1 MTLADGRRP
10 GSRGVAADHVS
21 LRRNNLSVV
30 LRHVR
35 DLGPRSRARI
45 ADDTGLNK
53 ATVSSLVAELV
64 ERGLLREGS
73 ADSSRA
79 LGRPGQLVELDGS
92 GVCGIGAEINVDYL
106 AVATLDLAGSTVFEK
121 RVPVD
126 VATLHP
132 ATTLDRFAA
141 LVQEAVVAVD
151 ARGGQ
156 LVSVTLAVPGLVEG
170 ETGELKLAPNLGWGE
185 LSVAEEMRSR
195 LGEPAYSLHVDN
207 EANLAALAAYAE
219 LRRAE
224 AGSAARSDGAG
235 GLTGAGEPV
244 GRTGGAVHDLVL
256 LTGAVGVGGGVVSGG
271 HLLRGGHGYSGE
283 VGHMP
288 VAPPGRTCG
297 CGRTGCWETVVGLTA
312 LLHQATDEDDPV
324 RDPSLDVEQR
334 LAGITRRA
342 EAGDARTLSA
352 LKDVGTWLGIGG
364 AILVNILN
372 PDVLVLGG
380 YFAVLGPWLQ
390 EPLEEAIRDRV
401 IAPDGGGCRVVRS
414 ELGFTAAVRGGA
426 QISLDQVFVDP
437 TLVGRAEAGV
447 AQ

>member
-1 MTLADGRRP
+1 MTLTDGRRP

-45 ADDTGLNK
+45 AEETGLNK

-79 LGRPGQLVELDGS
+79 LGRPGQLVELDGT
-92 GVCGIGAEINVDYL
+92 GVCGVGAEINVDYL
-106 AVATLDLAGSTVFEK
+106 AVAALDLAGDVVLEK

-126 VATLHP
+126 VAHLDPTE
-132 ATTLDRFAA
+132 TLDRFAD
-141 LVQEAVVAVD
+141 LVQEAVAAVTG
-151 ARGGQ
+151 RHGQ
-156 LVSVTLAVPGLVEG
+156 PAGVTLAVPGLVEG
-170 ETGELKLAPNLGWGE
+170 ATGDLKLAPNLGWGE
-185 LSVAEEMRSR
+185 LSVAQEMRRR
-195 LGEPAYSLHVDN
+195 LGEPSYPLHVDN

-219 LRRAE
+219 LRDE
-224 AGSAARSDGAG
+224 S
-235 GLTGAGEPV
+235 
-244 GRTGGAVHDLVL
+244 VHDLVL
-256 LTGAVGVGGGVVSGG
+256 LTGAVGVGGGVVTGG
-271 HLLRGGHGYSGE
+271 HLLRGGAGYSGE

-312 LLHQATDEDDPV
+312 LLHKATDRDDPV

-342 EAGDARTLSA
+342 EAGDERTLSA
-352 LKDVGTWLGIGG
+352 LKNVGTWLGIGG

-380 YFAVLGPWLQ
+380 YFAVLGPWLE
-390 EPLEEAIRDRV
+390 EPLEKAIRERV

-414 ELGFTAAVRGGA
+414 ELGFAAAVRGGA

-437 TLVGRAEAGV
+437 TRIGATP
-447 AQ
+447 

>member
-1 MTLADGRRP
+1 MTLSDGRRP
-10 GSRGVAADHVS
+10 GNRGVAADHVS

-30 LRHVR
+30 LRHIR
-35 DLGPRSRARI
+35 DAGPRSRARV
-45 ADDTGLNK
+45 AADTGLNK

-64 ERGLLREGS
+64 ERGLLREGL

-79 LGRPGQLVELDGS
+79 LGRPGQLVELDGT
-92 GVCGIGAEINVDYL
+92 GVCGVGAEINVDYL
-106 AVATLDLAGSTVFEK
+106 AVAALDLSGDVVLEK
-121 RVPVD
+121 RVPLD
-126 VATLHP
+126 VAHLDP
-132 ATTLDRFAA
+132 GTTLDRLAD
-141 LVQEAVVAVD
+141 LVSEAVAAVD
-151 ARGGQ
+151 ARNGQ
-156 LVSVTLAVPGLVEG
+156 VAGVTLAVPGLVQG
-170 ETGELKLAPNLGWGE
+170 ETGELKLAPNLGWAE
-185 LSVAEEMRSR
+185 VAVTREMRAR
-195 LGEPAYSLHVDN
+195 LGEPSYPLHVDN
-207 EANLAALAAYAE
+207 EANLAALAAYDE
-219 LRRAE
+219 QRKT
-224 AGSAARSDGAG
+224 D
-235 GLTGAGEPV
+235 P
-244 GRTGGAVHDLVL
+244 VHDLVL
-256 LTGAVGVGGGVVSGG
+256 LTGAVGVGGGMVSNG
-271 HLLRGGHGYSGE
+271 HLLRGAHGYSGE

-312 LLHQATDEDDPV
+312 LLHKATDSDDPV

-380 YFAVLGPWLQ
+380 YFAVLGPWLKD
-390 EPLEEAIRDRV
+390 PLEKAIRDRV

-414 ELGFTAAVRGGA
+414 ELGFAAAVRGGA

-437 TLVGRAEAGV
+437 TLIGRTETGV

>member
-1 MTLADGRRP
+1 MTLTDGRRP

-45 ADDTGLNK
+45 ADETGLNK

-79 LGRPGQLVELDGS
+79 LGRPGLLVELDGS
-92 GVCGIGAEINVDYL
+92 GVCGVGAEINVDYL
-106 AVATLDLAGSTVFEK
+106 AVAALDLAGNVVHDK

-126 VATLHP
+126 VAHLDP
-132 ATTLDRFAA
+132 GTTLDRFAD
-141 LVQEAVVAVD
+141 LVQEAVAAVE

-156 LVSVTLAVPGLVEG
+156 LAGVTLAVPGLVQG

-185 LSVAEEMRSR
+185 LSVAQEMRSR
-195 LGEPAYSLHVDN
+195 LGQPTYPLHVDN
-207 EANLAALAAYAE
+207 EANLAALAAYAD
-219 LRRAE
+219 LRRTE
-224 AGSAARSDGAG
+224 D
-235 GLTGAGEPV
+235 EP
-244 GRTGGAVHDLVL
+244 VHDLVL
-256 LTGAVGVGGGVVSGG
+256 LTGAVGVGGGVVAGG
-271 HLLRGGHGYSGE
+271 QLLRGGHGYSGE

-312 LLHQATDEDDPV
+312 LLHKATDRDDPV

-342 EAGDARTLSA
+342 EAGEARTLSA

-380 YFAVLGPWLQ
+380 YFAVLGPWLK
-390 EPLEEAIRDRV
+390 EPLEKAIRERV

-414 ELGFTAAVRGGA
+414 ELGFAAAVRGGA
-426 QISLDQVFVDP
+426 QISLDQVFVEP
-437 TLVGRAEAGV
+437 TRIGV
-447 AQ
+447 AP

>member
-35 DLGPRSRARI
+35 DLGPLSRARI
-45 ADDTGLNK
+45 AEETGLNK

-64 ERGLLREGS
+64 ERGLLREGL

-92 GVCGIGAEINVDYL
+92 GVCGVGAEINVDYL
-106 AVATLDLAGSTVFEK
+106 AVAALDLAGDVVLEK

-126 VATLHP
+126 VAHLEP
-132 ATTLDRFAA
+132 GTTLGRLAG
-141 LVQEAVVAVD
+141 LVQEAVAAVE
-151 ARGGQ
+151 RRKGQ
-156 LVSVTLAVPGLVEG
+156 LAGVTLAVPGLVQV

-185 LSVAEEMRSR
+185 LSVAKEMRTR
-195 LGEPAYSLHVDN
+195 LGEPTYPLHVDN

-219 LRRAE
+219 LRGAE
-224 AGSAARSDGAG
+224 
-235 GLTGAGEPV
+235 GESM
-244 GRTGGAVHDLVL
+244 HDLVL
-256 LTGAVGVGGGVVSGG
+256 LTGAVGVGGGVVAGG
-271 HLLRGGHGYSGE
+271 HLMRGGHGYSGE

-312 LLHQATDEDDPV
+312 LLHKATDRDDPV

-380 YFAVLGPWLQ
+380 YFAVLGPWLK
-390 EPLEEAIRDRV
+390 EPLEKAIQERV

-414 ELGFTAAVRGGA
+414 ELGFAAAVRGGA

-437 TLVGRAEAGV
+437 TRIGAAS
-447 AQ
+447 

>member
-1 MTLADGRRP
+1 MTLTDGRRP

-30 LRHVR
+30 LRHVC

-45 ADDTGLNK
+45 AEETGLNK

-79 LGRPGQLVELDGS
+79 LGRPGQLVELDGT
-92 GVCGIGAEINVDYL
+92 GVCGVGAEINVDYL
-106 AVATLDLAGSTVFEK
+106 AVAALDLAGRVVLEK
-121 RVPVD
+121 RVPLD
-126 VATLHP
+126 VAHLEP
-132 ATTLDRFAA
+132 ATTLDRLADLVREALAA
-141 LVQEAVVAVD
+141 MD

-156 LVSVTLAVPGLVEG
+156 LAGVTLAVPGLVEG

-185 LSVAEEMRSR
+185 VSVAQEMRTR
-195 LGEPAYSLHVDN
+195 LGDPGYPLHVDN

-219 LRRAE
+219 LQ
-224 AGSAARSDGAG
+224 SAADAG
-235 GLTGAGEPV
+235 QDRPP
-244 GRTGGAVHDLVL
+244 HDLVL
-256 LTGAVGVGGGVVSGG
+256 LTGAVGVGGGMVSNG
-271 HLLRGGHGYSGE
+271 HLLRGGRGYSGE

-312 LLHQATDEDDPV
+312 LLHKATDRDDPV

-342 EAGDARTLSA
+342 EAGDTRTLSA

-380 YFAVLGPWLQ
+380 YFAVLGPWLK
-390 EPLEEAIRDRV
+390 EPLEKAIRDRV

-414 ELGFTAAVRGGA
+414 ELGFAAAVRGGA
-426 QISLDQVFVDP
+426 QISLDQIFVDP
-437 TLVGRAEAGV
+437 TRIGV
-447 AQ
+447 AA

>member
-1 MTLADGRRP
+1 MTLTDGRRP

-45 ADDTGLNK
+45 AEETGLNK

-64 ERGLLREGS
+64 ERGLLREGL

-79 LGRPGQLVELDGS
+79 LGRPGQLVELDGT
-92 GVCGIGAEINVDYL
+92 GVCGVGAEINVDYL
-106 AVATLDLAGSTVFEK
+106 AVAALDLAGDVVLEK

-126 VATLHP
+126 VAHLEP
-132 ATTLDRFAA
+132 GPTLDRLAE
-141 LVQEAVVAVD
+141 LVQEAVTAVD
-151 ARGGQ
+151 VRHGQ
-156 LVSVTLAVPGLVEG
+156 LAGVTLAVPGLVRV

-185 LSVAEEMRSR
+185 LSIAQEMRMR
-195 LGEPAYSLHVDN
+195 LGEPTYPLHVDN

-219 LRRAE
+219 LRRTE
-224 AGSAARSDGAG
+224 
-235 GLTGAGEPV
+235 GESM
-244 GRTGGAVHDLVL
+244 HDLVL
-256 LTGAVGVGGGVVSGG
+256 LTGAVGVGGGVVAGG
-271 HLLRGGHGYSGE
+271 HLMRGGHGYSGE

-312 LLHQATDEDDPV
+312 LLHKATDRDDPV

-334 LAGITRRA
+334 LAGIIRRA

-380 YFAVLGPWLQ
+380 YFAVLGPWLK
-390 EPLEEAIRDRV
+390 EPLEKAIQDRV

-414 ELGFTAAVRGGA
+414 ELGFAAAVRGGA

-437 TLVGRAEAGV
+437 TRIGAAS
-447 AQ
+447 

>member
-1 MTLADGRRP
+1 MTLTDGRRP

-64 ERGLLREGS
+64 ERGLLREGR

-79 LGRPGQLVELDGS
+79 LGRPGQLVELGGT
-92 GVCGIGAEINVDYL
+92 GVCGVGAEINVDYL
-106 AVATLDLAGSTVFEK
+106 AVAALDLSGDVVLEK

-126 VATLHP
+126 VAHLDP
-132 ATTLDRFAA
+132 GTTLDRFAE
-141 LVQEAVVAVD
+141 LVQEAVAAVD

-156 LVSVTLAVPGLVEG
+156 LAGVTLAVPGLVQV

-185 LSVAEEMRSR
+185 LSVAQEMRTR
-195 LGEPAYSLHVDN
+195 LGEPTYPLHVDN
-207 EANLAALAAYAE
+207 EANLAALAAYAD
-219 LRRAE
+219 LRQTE
-224 AGSAARSDGAG
+224 DG
-235 GLTGAGEPV
+235 PV
-244 GRTGGAVHDLVL
+244 QDLVL
-256 LTGAVGVGGGVVSGG
+256 LTGAVGVGGGVVAGG

-312 LLHQATDEDDPV
+312 LLHKATDRDDPV

-352 LKDVGTWLGIGG
+352 LKDVGIWLGIGG

-380 YFAVLGPWLQ
+380 YFAVLGPWLK
-390 EPLEEAIRDRV
+390 EPLESAIRDRV
-401 IAPDGGGCRVVRS
+401 IAPDGGGCRVVQS

-426 QISLDQVFVDP
+426 QISLDQVFLDP
-437 TLVGRAEAGV
+437 TLVGRDAAGV

>member
-1 MTLADGRRP
+1 MTLTDGRRP

-45 ADDTGLNK
+45 AEETGLNK

-64 ERGLLREGS
+64 ERGLLREGL

-79 LGRPGQLVELDGS
+79 LGRPGQLVELDGT
-92 GVCGIGAEINVDYL
+92 GVCGVGAEINVDYL
-106 AVATLDLAGSTVFEK
+106 AVAALDLAGDVVLEK

-126 VATLHP
+126 VAHLEP
-132 ATTLDRFAA
+132 GATLDRLAG
-141 LVQEAVVAVD
+141 LVREAVAAVE
-151 ARGGQ
+151 ARNGQ
-156 LVSVTLAVPGLVEG
+156 LAGVTLAVPGLVQV

-185 LSVAEEMRSR
+185 LSVAQEMRMR
-195 LGEPAYSLHVDN
+195 LGEPTYPLHVDN

-219 LRRAE
+219 LRGTE
-224 AGSAARSDGAG
+224 
-235 GLTGAGEPV
+235 GESM
-244 GRTGGAVHDLVL
+244 HDLVL
-256 LTGAVGVGGGVVSGG
+256 LTGAVGVGGGVVAGG
-271 HLLRGGHGYSGE
+271 HLMRGGHGYSGE

-312 LLHQATDEDDPV
+312 LLHKATDRDDPV
-324 RDPSLDVEQR
+324 RDPALDVEQR

-380 YFAVLGPWLQ
+380 YFAVLGPWLK
-390 EPLEEAIRDRV
+390 EPLEKAIQERV

-414 ELGFTAAVRGGA
+414 ELGFAAAVRGGA

-437 TLVGRAEAGV
+437 TRIGAAT
-447 AQ
+447 

>member
-1 MTLADGRRP
+1 MTLTGGSRP
-10 GSRGVAADHVS
+10 GSRVVAADHVS

-45 ADDTGLNK
+45 AADTGLNK

-73 ADSSRA
+73 ADSTRA
-79 LGRPGQLVELDGS
+79 LGRPGQLVELDGT
-92 GVCGIGAEINVDYL
+92 GVCGVGAEINVDYL
-106 AVATLDLAGSTVFEK
+106 AVTALDLAGDTVSER
-121 RVPVD
+121 RVPLD
-126 VATLHP
+126 AAHLDP
-132 ATTLDRFAA
+132 GTTLDRLAD
-141 LVQEAVVAVD
+141 LIREAVAAVD

-156 LVSVTLAVPGLVEG
+156 VAGVTLAVPGLVQG
-170 ETGELKLAPNLGWGE
+170 DTGELKLAPNLGWGE
-185 LSVAEEMRSR
+185 IPVVREMRER
-195 LGEPAYSLHVDN
+195 LGAPSYPLHVDN
-207 EANLAALAAYAE
+207 EANLAALAAYSE
-219 LRRAE
+219 LRKAE
-224 AGSAARSDGAG
+224 PIQDI
-235 GLTGAGEPV
+235 
-244 GRTGGAVHDLVL
+244 VL
-256 LTGAVGVGGGVVSGG
+256 LTGAVGVGGGVVSHG

-312 LLHQATDEDDPV
+312 LLHKATDEDDPV
-324 RDPSLDVEQR
+324 RDPSLDVERR
-334 LAGITRRA
+334 LAEITTRA
-342 EAGDARTLSA
+342 EAGDARTLAA
-352 LKDVGTWLGIGG
+352 LEEVGTWLGIGG

-380 YFAVLGPWLQ
+380 YFAVLGPWLE
-390 EPLEEAIRDRV
+390 EPLETAIRDRV

-414 ELGFTAAVRGGA
+414 DLGFTAAVRGGA

-437 TLVGRAEAGV
+437 TVIGRAEEGV

>member
-1 MTLADGRRP
+1 
-10 GSRGVAADHVS
+10 VS

-79 LGRPGQLVELDGS
+79 LGRPGQLVELDGT
-92 GVCGIGAEINVDYL
+92 GVCGIGAEINVEYL
-106 AVATLDLAGSTVFEK
+106 AIVALDLSGEVVLEK
-121 RVPVD
+121 RVPVY
-126 VATLHP
+126 VADLDP
-132 ATTLDRFAA
+132 GTTLDRLAD
-141 LVQEAVVAVD
+141 LVQEAVTAVE

-156 LVSVTLAVPGLVEG
+156 LAGVTLALPGLVQV
-170 ETGELKLAPNLGWGE
+170 ETGDLKLAPNLGWSE
-185 LSVAEEMRSR
+185 LSVAQEMRSR
-195 LGEPAYSLHVDN
+195 LGAPTYPLHVDN
-207 EANLAALAAYAE
+207 EANLATLAAYAE
-219 LRRAE
+219 LRR
-224 AGSAARSDGAG
+224 
-235 GLTGAGEPV
+235 TGDEPL
-244 GRTGGAVHDLVL
+244 HDLVL

-288 VAPPGRTCG
+288 VAPPGQTCG

-312 LLHQATDEDDPV
+312 LLRKATDKDDPV
-324 RDPSLDVEQR
+324 RDPSLDVERR
-334 LAGITRRA
+334 LAGIVQRA

-352 LKDVGTWLGIGG
+352 LQDVGSWLGIGG
-364 AILVNILN
+364 AVLVNILN

-380 YFAVLGPWLQ
+380 YFAVLGPWLE
-390 EPLEEAIRDRV
+390 EPLERALRERV

-414 ELGFTAAVRGGA
+414 ELGFAAAVRGGA
-426 QISLDQVFVDP
+426 QIALDQVFADP
-437 TLVGRAEAGV
+437 TYLPELR
-447 AQ
+447 

>member
-1 MTLADGRRP
+1 MTLTDGRRP

-45 ADDTGLNK
+45 AEETGLNK

-64 ERGLLREGS
+64 DRGLLREGS

-79 LGRPGQLVELDGS
+79 VGRPGQLVELDGT
-92 GVCGIGAEINVDYL
+92 GVYGVGAEINVDYL
-106 AVATLDLAGSTVFEK
+106 AVAALDLTGDVVLEK
-121 RVPVD
+121 RVPLD
-126 VATLHP
+126 VAHLDP
-132 ATTLDRFAA
+132 GTTLDRLAE
-141 LVQEAVVAVD
+141 LVQEAVTALVT
-151 ARGGQ
+151 RGGQ
-156 LVSVTLAVPGLVEG
+156 LAGVTLAVPGLVEG
-170 ETGELKLAPNLGWGE
+170 ETGDLKLAPNLGWGE
-185 LSVAEEMRSR
+185 LSVAQEMRRR
-195 LGEPAYSLHVDN
+195 LGEPSYPLHVDN

-219 LRRAE
+219 LR
-224 AGSAARSDGAG
+224 GSGDES
-235 GLTGAGEPV
+235 
-244 GRTGGAVHDLVL
+244 VHDLVL
-256 LTGAVGVGGGVVSGG
+256 LTGAVGVGGGVVTGG
-271 HLLRGGHGYSGE
+271 HLLRGGAGYSGE

-312 LLHQATDEDDPV
+312 LLHKATDRDDPV

-342 EAGDARTLSA
+342 EAGDPRTLSA
-352 LKDVGTWLGIGG
+352 LKDVGTWLGRGG

-380 YFAVLGPWLQ
+380 YFAVLGPWLK
-390 EPLEEAIRDRV
+390 EPLEKAIRERV

-414 ELGFTAAVRGGA
+414 ELGFAAAVRGGA

-437 TLVGRAEAGV
+437 TRIGV
-447 AQ
+447 AP

>member
-1 MTLADGRRP
+1 MTLTDGRR
-10 GSRGVAADHVS
+10 RGNRVVAADHVS

-45 ADDTGLNK
+45 AADTGLNK

-64 ERGLLREGS
+64 ERGLLREGP
-73 ADSSRA
+73 ADSTRA
-79 LGRPGQLVELDGS
+79 LGRPGQLVELDGT
-92 GVCGIGAEINVDYL
+92 GVCGVGAEINVDYL
-106 AVATLDLAGSTVFEK
+106 AVTALDLSGDTVSER
-121 RVPVD
+121 RVPLD
-126 VATLHP
+126 VAHLDP
-132 ATTLDRFAA
+132 GTTLDRLAE
-141 LVQEAVVAVD
+141 VMREAVAAVD

-156 LVSVTLAVPGLVEG
+156 VAGVTLAVPGLVQVDA
-170 ETGELKLAPNLGWGE
+170 GELKLAPNLGWGE
-185 LSVAEEMRSR
+185 IPVVREMRER
-195 LGEPAYSLHVDN
+195 LGEPSYPLHVDN
-207 EANLAALAAYAE
+207 EANLAALAAYSE
-219 LRRAE
+219 LRKSE
-224 AGSAARSDGAG
+224 AVQDI
-235 GLTGAGEPV
+235 
-244 GRTGGAVHDLVL
+244 VL
-256 LTGAVGVGGGVVSGG
+256 LTGAVGVGGGVVSNG

-288 VAPPGRTCG
+288 VAPAGRACG

-312 LLHQATDEDDPV
+312 LLHKATDSDDPV
-324 RDPSLDVEQR
+324 RDPSLDVDRR
-334 LAGITRRA
+334 LAEITARA
-342 EAGDARTLSA
+342 EAGDERTLTA
-352 LKDVGTWLGIGG
+352 LDEVGTWLGIGG

-380 YFAVLGPWLQ
+380 YFAVLGPWLE
-390 EPLEEAIRDRV
+390 EPLETAIRERV

-437 TLVGRAEAGV
+437 TTIGRAEAGV

>member
-1 MTLADGRRP
+1 MTLTDGRRP

-45 ADDTGLNK
+45 AEETGLNK

-79 LGRPGQLVELDGS
+79 LGRPGQLVELDGT
-92 GVCGIGAEINVDYL
+92 GVCGVGAEINVDYL
-106 AVATLDLAGSTVFEK
+106 AVAALDLAGRVVLEK
-121 RVPVD
+121 RVPLD
-126 VATLHP
+126 VAHLEP
-132 ATTLDRFAA
+132 ATTLDRLADLVREALAA
-141 LVQEAVVAVD
+141 MD

-156 LVSVTLAVPGLVEG
+156 LAGVTLAVPGLVEG

-185 LSVAEEMRSR
+185 VSVAQEMRTR
-195 LGEPAYSLHVDN
+195 LGDPGYPLHVDN

-219 LRRAE
+219 LQ
-224 AGSAARSDGAG
+224 SAADAG
-235 GLTGAGEPV
+235 QDRPP
-244 GRTGGAVHDLVL
+244 HDLVL
-256 LTGAVGVGGGVVSGG
+256 LTGAVGVGGGMVSNG
-271 HLLRGGHGYSGE
+271 HLLRGGRGYSGE

-297 CGRTGCWETVVGLTA
+297 CGRTGCWETVVGLSA
-312 LLHQATDEDDPV
+312 LLHKATDRDDPV

-342 EAGDARTLSA
+342 EAGDTRTLSA

-380 YFAVLGPWLQ
+380 YFAVLGPWLK
-390 EPLEEAIRDRV
+390 EPLEKAIRDRV

-414 ELGFTAAVRGGA
+414 ELGFAAAVRGGA
-426 QISLDQVFVDP
+426 QISLDQIFVDP
-437 TLVGRAEAGV
+437 TRIGVEA
-447 AQ
+447 

>member
-1 MTLADGRRP
+1 MTLSDGRRP
-10 GSRGVAADHVS
+10 GNRGVAADHVS

-45 ADDTGLNK
+45 AADTGLNK

-64 ERGLLREGS
+64 ERGLLREGP
-73 ADSSRA
+73 ADSTRA

-92 GVCGIGAEINVDYL
+92 GVCGVGAEINVDYL
-106 AVATLDLAGSTVFEK
+106 AVAALDLAGDIVLEK

-126 VATLHP
+126 VAPLDP
-132 ATTLDRFAA
+132 GTTLDRLAD
-141 LVQEAVVAVD
+141 LVREAVAAVD

-156 LVSVTLAVPGLVEG
+156 LAGVTLAVPGLVEG
-170 ETGELKLAPNLGWGE
+170 DTGELKLAPNLGWGE
-185 LSVAEEMRSR
+185 VSVTQEMRSR
-195 LGEPAYSLHVDN
+195 LGEPSYGLHVDN
-207 EANLAALAAYAE
+207 EANLAALAEYSE
-219 LRRAE
+219 IRK
-224 AGSAARSDGAG
+224 SDQ
-235 GLTGAGEPV
+235 V
-244 GRTGGAVHDLVL
+244 QDLVL
-256 LTGAVGVGGGVVSGG
+256 LTGAVGVGGGMVTGG

-312 LLHQATDEDDPV
+312 LLHKATDRDDPV

-342 EAGDARTLSA
+342 EAGDARTLTA

-380 YFAVLGPWLQ
+380 YFAVLGPWLK
-390 EPLEEAIRDRV
+390 EPLEKAIRDRV

-414 ELGFTAAVRGGA
+414 DLGFAAAVRGGA

-437 TLVGRAEAGV
+437 TVIGRAEPGV

>member
-1 MTLADGRRP
+1 MTLTDGRRP

-45 ADDTGLNK
+45 AGETGLNK

-79 LGRPGQLVELDGS
+79 LGRPGQLVELDGT
-92 GVCGIGAEINVDYL
+92 GVCGVGAEVNVDYL
-106 AVATLDLAGSTVFEK
+106 AVAALDLAGNAVLEK

-126 VATLHP
+126 VAHLDP
-132 ATTLDRFAA
+132 GTTLDRLAE
-141 LVQEAVVAVD
+141 LVEEAVAAVV

-156 LVSVTLAVPGLVEG
+156 LAGVTLAVPGLVEG
-170 ETGELKLAPNLGWGE
+170 RTGDLKLAPNLGWGE
-185 LSVAEEMRSR
+185 LSVAREMRRR
-195 LGEPAYSLHVDN
+195 LGEPAYPLHVDN

-219 LRRAE
+219 LR
-224 AGSAARSDGAG
+224 GSGDES
-235 GLTGAGEPV
+235 
-244 GRTGGAVHDLVL
+244 VHDLVL
-256 LTGAVGVGGGVVSGG
+256 LTGAVGVGGGVVAGG
-271 HLLRGGHGYSGE
+271 HLLRGGAGYSGE

-312 LLHQATDEDDPV
+312 LLHKATDRDDPV

-334 LAGITRRA
+334 LAGIIRRA
-342 EAGDARTLSA
+342 EAGDVRTLSA

-380 YFAVLGPWLQ
+380 YFAVLGPWLR
-390 EPLEEAIRDRV
+390 EPLEKAIRERV

-414 ELGFTAAVRGGA
+414 ELGFAAAVRGGA

-437 TLVGRAEAGV
+437 TRIGATP
-447 AQ
+447 

>member
-1 MTLADGRRP
+1 MTLTDGRRP

-45 ADDTGLNK
+45 AEETGLNK

-79 LGRPGQLVELDGS
+79 LGRPGQLVELDGT
-92 GVCGIGAEINVDYL
+92 GVCGVGAEINVDYL
-106 AVATLDLAGSTVFEK
+106 AVAALDLAGRVVLEK
-121 RVPVD
+121 RVPLD
-126 VATLHP
+126 VAYLEP
-132 ATTLDRFAA
+132 AATLDRLADLVREALAA
-141 LVQEAVVAVD
+141 MD

-156 LVSVTLAVPGLVEG
+156 LAGVTLAVPGLVEG

-185 LSVAEEMRSR
+185 VSVAQEMRTR
-195 LGEPAYSLHVDN
+195 LGDPGYPLHVDN

-219 LRRAE
+219 LQ
-224 AGSAARSDGAG
+224 SAADAG
-235 GLTGAGEPV
+235 QDRPP
-244 GRTGGAVHDLVL
+244 HDLVL
-256 LTGAVGVGGGVVSGG
+256 LTGAVGVGGGMVSNG
-271 HLLRGGHGYSGE
+271 HLLRGGRGYSGE

-312 LLHQATDEDDPV
+312 LLHKATDRDDPV

-342 EAGDARTLSA
+342 EAGDTRTLSA

-380 YFAVLGPWLQ
+380 YFAVLGPWLK
-390 EPLEEAIRDRV
+390 EPLEKAIRDRV

-414 ELGFTAAVRGGA
+414 ELGFAAAVRGGA
-426 QISLDQVFVDP
+426 QISLDQIFVDP
-437 TLVGRAEAGV
+437 TRIGV
-447 AQ
+447 AA

>member
-1 MTLADGRRP
+1 MSLTDGRRP
-10 GSRGVAADHVS
+10 GHRGVAADHVS

-45 ADDTGLNK
+45 AADTGLNK
-53 ATVSSLVAELV
+53 ATVSSLVTELL
-64 ERGLLREGS
+64 ERGLLREGL
-73 ADSSRA
+73 ADSTRA
-79 LGRPGQLVELDGS
+79 LGRPGQLVELDGTS
-92 GVCGIGAEINVDYL
+92 VCGVGAEINVDYL
-106 AVATLDLAGSTVFEK
+106 AVSALDLAGDVVLEQ

-126 VATLHP
+126 AAHLDP
-132 ATTLDRFAA
+132 GTTLDRLAD
-141 LVQEAVVAVD
+141 LVRTAVAAVD

-156 LVSVTLAVPGLVEG
+156 LAGVTLAVPGLVQV
-170 ETGELKLAPNLGWGE
+170 ETGDLRLAPNLGWGE
-185 LSVAEEMRSR
+185 LSVAQEMRTR
-195 LGEPAYSLHVDN
+195 LGEPTYPLHVDN
-207 EANLAALAAYAE
+207 EANLAAMAAYSE
-219 LRRAE
+219 IRKTE
-224 AGSAARSDGAG
+224 S
-235 GLTGAGEPV
+235 V
-244 GRTGGAVHDLVL
+244 QDLVL
-256 LTGAVGVGGGVVSGG
+256 LTGAVGVGGGVVAGG

-312 LLHQATDEDDPV
+312 LLHKATDRDDPV

-342 EAGDARTLSA
+342 EAGDARTLTA
-352 LKDVGTWLGIGG
+352 
-364 AILVNILN
+364 LVNILN

-380 YFAVLGPWLQ
+380 YFAVLGPWLKD
-390 EPLEEAIRDRV
+390 PLEKAIRDRV

-414 ELGFTAAVRGGA
+414 DLGFAAAVRGGA

-437 TLVGRAEAGV
+437 TMIGRAQPEV

>member
-1 MTLADGRRP
+1 MTLTDGRRP

-64 ERGLLREGS
+64 ERGLLREGR

-79 LGRPGQLVELDGS
+79 LGRPGLLVELDGT
-92 GVCGIGAEINVDYL
+92 GVCGVGAEINVDYL
-106 AVATLDLAGSTVFEK
+106 AVAALDLTGAVVLEK

-126 VATLHP
+126 VAHLDP
-132 ATTLDRFAA
+132 STTLDRFAD
-141 LVQEAVVAVD
+141 LVKEAVAAVET
-151 ARGGQ
+151 RGGQ
-156 LVSVTLAVPGLVEG
+156 LAGVTLAVPGLVQG

-185 LSVAEEMRSR
+185 LSVAQEMRTR
-195 LGEPAYSLHVDN
+195 LGEPTYPLHVDN
-207 EANLAALAAYAE
+207 EANLAALAAYAD
-219 LRRAE
+219 LRQTE
-224 AGSAARSDGAG
+224 D
-235 GLTGAGEPV
+235 EP
-244 GRTGGAVHDLVL
+244 VHDLVL
-256 LTGAVGVGGGVVSGG
+256 LTGAVGVGGGVVAGG
-271 HLLRGGHGYSGE
+271 QLLRGGHGYSGE

-312 LLHQATDEDDPV
+312 LLHKATDRDDPV

-342 EAGDARTLSA
+342 EAGEARTLSA

-380 YFAVLGPWLQ
+380 YFAVLGPWLK
-390 EPLEEAIRDRV
+390 EPLEKAIRDRV
-401 IAPDGGGCRVVRS
+401 IAPNGGGCRVVRS
-414 ELGFTAAVRGGA
+414 ELGFAAAVRGGA

-437 TLVGRAEAGV
+437 TRIGV
-447 AQ
+447 AR